1 MASDYGVKSFQKFM
15 TILECFSTVDRS
27 LSVTELAERSG
38 LPHSTTHRLVA
49 SLRQIGLLD
58 QDGNRSEYRLGL
70 KLFEFGNTV
79 LINMDIHTEARAHV
93 ELLGL
98 EAGENVHLCVF
109 DGWRMSFVDRAAGG
123 RSGSQNSTIVME
135 FSPCHCT
142 GVGKAALAYQPEP
155 TIDRIIRLGL
165 LAYTHST
172 ITDPQDLRAELVA
185 IRARGYSLDLGEVEA
200 NVHCV
205 AAPIRNASGRVI
217 AAISVSGPAR
227 RLPEERLHD
236 LAPLVIKHAELISAR
251 LGYDADAAARAA
263 KQASRKRQGP
273 GPKPEPAT
281 RAGRAGATAKQP
293 AGKVGAGHPMTRAA
307 KARGGAAKSNRGLG
321 G

>member
-1 MASDYGVKSFQKFM
+1 MTIDYGVKSFQKII

-27 LSVTELAERSG
+27 LSVTELAERSR
-38 LPHSTTHRLVA
+38 LPHSTAHRLVA

-98 EAGENVHLCVF
+98 EAGEDVHLCVF

-123 RSGSQNSTIVME
+123 RSGTQNSTIVME

-165 LAYTHST
+165 PAYTRNT
-172 ITDPQDLRAELVA
+172 ITDPQDLRAELAA

-205 AAPIRNASGRVI
+205 AAPIRNTSGKVI
-217 AAISVSGPAR
+217 AAISVSGPAK
-227 RLPEERLHD
+227 RLPEDRLHS

-263 KQASRKRQGP
+263 KQASAKVQRSIP
-273 GPKPEPAT
+273 TTEA
-281 RAGRAGATAKQP
+281 AGRPRRSGA
-293 AGKVGAGHPMTRAA
+293 AA
-307 KARGGAAKSNRGLG
+307 KKLAAKVNARQPMPKATTTRSGARKSGRGV
-321 G
+321 

>member
-27 LSVTELAERSG
+27 LSVTELAVRSG
-38 LPHSTTHRLVA
+38 LPQSTTHRLVA

-79 LINMDIHTEARAHV
+79 LFNMDIHTEARAHV
-93 ELLGL
+93 ELLGH

-123 RSGSQNSTIVME
+123 RSGTQNSTIVME

-155 TIDRIIRLGL
+155 TINRIIRLGL
-165 LAYTHST
+165 PAYTHNT
-172 ITDPQDLRAELVA
+172 ITDSQDLRAEFAA

-205 AAPIRNASGRVI
+205 AAPIRNTSGKVI
-217 AAISVSGPAR
+217 AAISVSGPAK
-227 RLPEERLHD
+227 RLPDDRLHG

-251 LGYDADAAARAA
+251 LGYDADAAAKAA
-263 KQASRKRQGP
+263 KLASRRTQGSI
-273 GPKPEPAT
+273 PKPKH
-281 RAGRAGATAKQP
+281 AGRPGRSGTALKKP
-293 AGKVGAGHPMTRAA
+293 AVKVDARRPMT
-307 KARGGAAKSNRGLG
+307 KATTTRGGAAKSDG

>member
-1 MASDYGVKSFQKFM
+1 MTNDYGVKSFQKII
-15 TILECFSTVDRS
+15 TLLDCFSTVDRS

-49 SLRQIGLLD
+49 SLRGIGLLD

-79 LINMDIHTEARAHV
+79 LINMDIHAEARAHV

-98 EAGENVHLCVF
+98 EAGEGVHLCVF

-123 RSGSQNSTIVME
+123 RSGTQNSTIVME

-155 TIDRIIRLGL
+155 TIDRIVRLGL
-165 LAYTHST
+165 PAYTHHT
-172 ITDPQDLRAELVA
+172 ITDPQALRSELAA

-205 AAPIRNASGRVI
+205 AAPIRNTSGRVI
-217 AAISVSGPAR
+217 AAISVSGPAK

-251 LGYDADAAARAA
+251 LGYDAAAAAKAA
-263 KQASRKRQGP
+263 KQASAKLQRSM
-273 GPKPEPAT
+273 PKPEPAA
-281 RAGRAGATAKQP
+281 RARRSGA
-293 AGKVGAGHPMTRAA
+293 AA
-307 KARGGAAKSNRGLG
+307 KKPVVKVAARRPLPKTPTARGGAGKSDRGV
-321 G
+321 